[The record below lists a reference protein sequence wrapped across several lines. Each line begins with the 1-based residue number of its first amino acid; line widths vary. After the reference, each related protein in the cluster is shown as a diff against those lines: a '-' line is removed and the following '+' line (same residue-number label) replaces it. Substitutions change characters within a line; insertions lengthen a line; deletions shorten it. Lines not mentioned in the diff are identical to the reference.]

1 MYVGSQKYYYKNYQF
16 KIAITHKN
24 TNIYIENP
32 FSLKEKITGQ
42 TPNQFTI
49 YQINYNNACVCFMIK
64 EKSLLFFFT
73 THTLIIS
80 LKSSNTLLF
89 PFYFLL
95 HAQLSL
101 GCLLFSKQLTL
112 GCSLSLFFL
121 VQLLSL
127 LLHILLLCLLEG
139 GSPLLSPSSCVPP
152 KQKSLLFSL
161 DFMLYFS
168 SLQRE
173 YHWAKANKFFVALS
187 IYKTFFLF
195 FFELGI
201 HYFFNKE

>member
-1 MYVGSQKYYYKNYQF
+1 MV
-16 KIAITHKN
+16 
-24 TNIYIENP
+24 
-32 FSLKEKITGQ
+32 
-42 TPNQFTI
+42 
-49 YQINYNNACVCFMIK
+49 K

-80 LKSSNTLLF
+80 LKSSNTLLS

-101 GCLLFSKQLTL
+101 GCLLFSKRLTL

-127 LLHILLLCLLEG
+127 LLHILFLCLLEG

-161 DFMLYFS
+161 DFTLYFS

-187 IYKTFFLF
+187 IYKTLFLF
-195 FFELGI
+195 SFELGI

>member
-42 TPNQFTI
+42 TLNQFTI
-49 YQINYNNACVCFMIK
+49 YQINYNNSCVCFIVK

-73 THTLIIS
+73 THTLSIS
-80 LKSSNTLLF
+80 LKSSNTLLS

-101 GCLLFSKQLTL
+101 GCLVVLSSLL
-112 GCSLSLFFL
+112 LAALSLSFL

-127 LLHILLLCLLEG
+127 LLHILFLCLLEG

-187 IYKTFFLF
+187 I
-195 FFELGI
+195 
-201 HYFFNKE
+201 